1 MTMEAL
7 DRIRAPKARRGFP
20 GALAPVVLLALAG
33 LAAGVAAKWLDVLAL
48 DDTVLWQAV
57 LGRMDLRN
65 VFSRPAAWAA
75 MALPIALFSRGPLR
89 AGLHVLAFFAGMT
102 AGYYM
107 YTIAAAGFFPRQQIL
122 LWSAVTLATPLAG
135 IAAWYARGRGWLA
148 ALMGGLVLA
157 FFLTQAF
164 AWGRWYLDIRY
175 PAELVCLA
183 LAALMLLRFRWEY
196 AAALAAAMVLA
207 PGLKLL
213 LEAVLGL
220 IL

>member
-1 MTMEAL
+1 MQAL
-7 DRIRAPKARRGFP
+7 DRIRAPKPRRGFP

-48 DDTVLWQAV
+48 DDTVGWQAV

-65 VFSRPAAWAA
+65 VFSRPAAWAVL
-75 MALPIALFSRGPLR
+75 ALPIALFSRGPLR

-122 LWSAVTLATPLAG
+122 FWSGVTLATPLAG
-135 IAAWYARGRGWLA
+135 IAAWYARGKGWVA
-148 ALMGGLVLA
+148 VLMGGEILA

-164 AWGRWYLDIRY
+164 AWGMWYLDIAN
-175 PAELVCLA
+175 PAEVVCLV
-183 LAALMLLRFRWEY
+183 LAAMMLLRLRWEY
-196 AAALAAAMVLA
+196 AASLGAAAVLA
-207 PGLKLL
+207 PALNLL
-213 LEAVLGL
+213 LEILPGL